1 MGRWCGLVAIAALA
15 VVAGGCGGGESG
27 PTTIALLLPSG
38 HGLRYASA
46 DRPAFEREVR
56 RICPECKVLYSD
68 ANEDASK
75 QEDQTDAALK
85 QGVGA
90 LVLDAVVSET
100 AGRMVRKA
108 RGAGVP
114 VLSYDTL
121 AAFAKPDAFVSYG
134 GVETGEVQAEA
145 LARKLKSDGHP
156 RGPIV
161 ALWGEP
167 GNRDQHLF
175 EEGARRV
182 LAAHGVKIA
191 SQAHT
196 PFWGPGRAR
205 GEMSRSIRGIGRNGF
220 AGVYAETDG
229 IARGAI
235 EAMQAAGIDP
245 ASRPVTGRDATP
257 KGLRQVRAGRQYMTT
272 YAPPEPKARRAA
284 EVAVTLAEGG
294 ELPKGEATGEL
305 ENGRFRVPAI
315 LLRPLAVT
323 RANVDRIGPR

>member
-1 MGRWCGLVAIAALA
+1 VLAAIAALA
-15 VVAGGCGGGESG
+15 LVASGCGGGEST
-27 PTTIALLLPSG
+27 PTIALLLPSG
-38 HGLRYASA
+38 RGLRYASA
-46 DRPAFEREVR
+46 DRPAFERRVREV
-56 RICPECKVLYSD
+56 CPDCRVLYSD
-68 ANEDASK
+68 ANERTST
-75 QEDQTDAALK
+75 QEDQADAALK
-85 QGVGA
+85 RGA
-90 LVLDAVVSET
+90 DVLVLDAVVSESA
-100 AGRMVRKA
+100 AGIVKRA
-108 RGAGVP
+108 RAAGVP

-121 AAFAKPDAFVSYG
+121 AAFAKPNAFVSYG
-134 GVETGEVQAEA
+134 GAQTGEVQARA
-145 LARKLKSDGHP
+145 LAARLKREGHP
-156 RGPIV
+156 RGPVV

-175 EEGARRV
+175 EVGARRV
-182 LAAHGVKIA
+182 LAARRVKIA

-205 GEMSRSIRGIGRNGF
+205 TEMNRAIRGIGRNGF

-235 EAMQAAGIDP
+235 EAMEAAGIDP

-257 KGLRQVRAGRQYMTT
+257 KGRRQILAGRQYMTT
-272 YAPPEPKARRAA
+272 YAPPGPKARRAA

-294 ELPKGEATGEL
+294 ELSRGEATGEF

-323 RANVDRIGPR
+323 RANVDRIGAR